1 MDVLVGLLYLGNVE
15 LAHDESETHA
25 VLSGEEHLAK
35 AAELLGIDVDELRKS
50 ILMKI
55 VRYPGQVMEIDHTLD
70 EARHAH
76 ESLIKSAY
84 AKLFN

>member
-1 MDVLVGLLYLGNVE
+1 MSRALEPPSIVKITRGPDSPRKLLT
-15 LAHDESETHA
+15 A
-25 VLSGEEHLAK
+25 
-35 AAELLGIDVDELRKS
+35 GIDVDELRKS

-55 VRYPGQVMEIDHTLD
+55 VRYPGQVMEIDHSLD

-84 AKLFN
+84 ARLFD